1 MKNVRAKLKRI
12 SMAIASILI
21 PTHSHGELINF
32 AVRSVLEQ
40 TVQDFELFIIGD
52 GPTKET
58 RVAAQALV
66 NERIKYEEFP
76 KAGRT
81 GEPHRHQII
90 TQKTTGKYIFY
101 LSDDD
106 IWTKRHLETMLQSLQ
121 SGNFCH
127 SKYIE
132 VMGKSHHEYLL
143 PNDKKL
149 LMKQNFIP
157 LSCGAHSKDLY
168 ARLKEGWTETPEKHH
183 TDHYMWK
190 KLVSHP
196 DCLSTNS
203 NHTTVINFPSKN
215 RLNESIDSR
224 KQEMEKWLSE
234 NI

>member
-1 MKNVRAKLKRI
+1 MV
-12 SMAIASILI
+12 IASILI
-21 PTHSHGELINF
+21 PTHNHGELINF
-32 AVRSVLEQ
+32 AVQSVLEQ

-66 NERIKYEEFP
+66 NDKVKYEEFP

-81 GEPHRHQII
+81 GEPHRHHVI
-90 TQKTTGKYIFY
+90 TKKTTGKYIFY

-106 IWTKRHLETMLQSLQ
+106 IWTKRHLETMLQALQ

-132 VMGKSHHEYLL
+132 VMGKPRHEHLL

-149 LMKQNFIP
+149 LIKQNFNFIP
-157 LSCGAHSKDLY
+157 LSCGAHSRGLY
-168 ARLKEGWTETPEKHH
+168 AKLKEGWTETPEKYH

-196 DCLSTNS
+196 DCLSTS
-203 NHTTVINFPSKN
+203 SKHTTVINFPSKN
-215 RLNESIDSR
+215 RMNESIDSR
-224 KQEMEKWLSE
+224 KQEIEKWLAE
-234 NI
+234 NTQTIA